1 MTTPTLT
8 SRIPRESAKRRLA
21 ASSVAPVASGY
32 EHSLRPCDAR
42 FSHPLNAICSGGDR

>member
-1 MTTPTLT
+1 MTAPTLT
-8 SRIPRESAKRRLA
+8 SRNPRDAVKRRLA
-21 ASSVAPVASGY
+21 ASSVVSVASGY